1 MGQLDEGEEMGVNG
15 RAEITH
21 EDLDR
26 RLTEVVNAQ
35 LDMSEKIGR
44 LAGEIGAMHT
54 IVRELRITHRQH
66 QDSVP
71 DLVDELVRQHD
82 TEHEA
87 ATWRWIKK
95 NATKVMVGVLI
106 ALVGAELVMR
116 IVKG

>member
-1 MGQLDEGEEMGVNG
+1 MREVVAETMSGKDH
-15 RAEITH
+15 EITH
-21 EDLDR
+21 DDLDR
-26 RLTEVVNAQ
+26 RITQVIDAQ
-35 LDMSEKIGR
+35 LDMSHQIGSVAAELSR
-44 LAGEIGAMHT
+44 MHVMIGEIRAVH
-54 IVRELRITHRQH
+54 REH

>member
-1 MGQLDEGEEMGVNG
+1 MREAEVETMNGE
-15 RAEITH
+15 AHEISH

-26 RLTEVVNAQ
+26 RITQVIDAQ
-35 LDMSEKIGR
+35 LAMSQQIGSIAAELSR
-44 LAGEIGAMHT
+44 MHAMIGEIRAVH
-54 IVRELRITHRQH
+54 REH

-106 ALVGAELVMR
+106 ALVGAELMMR

>member
-1 MGQLDEGEEMGVNG
+1 MREVVVETMSGKDH
-15 RAEITH
+15 EITH

-26 RLTEVVNAQ
+26 RLTQVVDAQ
-35 LDMSEKIGR
+35 LAMSEQFGR
-44 LAGEIGAMHT
+44 LAAEISVMHAL
-54 IVRELRITHRQH
+54 IRELRVTHRQH